1 MLPRKISSNGTH
13 LLSLQVLFEHE
24 NGTCAR
30 PNPTPGDLQ
39 VAQMMTRKTG
49 SLQHIEINVT
59 NLETSK
65 GFYDGFLTWIGYNRV
80 MDEKDI
86 AGWSNGD
93 IQIFLVN
100 CEPHYRSAEFHRKHV
115 GLNHVAFRASSRE
128 DVDRFFSEFLSTRR
142 ITVLYGGPKAYPEY
156 SLTYYS
162 VYFEDPDRIKLEF
175 MHA

>member
-1 MLPRKISSNGTH
+1 
-13 LLSLQVLFEHE
+13 
-24 NGTCAR
+24 
-30 PNPTPGDLQ
+30 
-39 VAQMMTRKTG
+39 MTRKTG

-93 IQIFLVN
+93 IQIFLVK

-156 SLTYYS
+156 SPTYYS

>member
-65 GFYDGFLTWIGYNRV
+65 VFYDGFLTWIGYNRV

-100 CEPHYRSAEFHRKHV
+100 CEPPIAV
-115 GLNHVAFRASSRE
+115 QSSTE
-128 DVDRFFSEFLSTRR
+128 N
-142 ITVLYGGPKAYPEY
+142 
-156 SLTYYS
+156 
-162 VYFEDPDRIKLEF
+162 
-175 MHA
+175 M